1 MPLLYSVIATDNQCF
16 RIFYGSKS
24 IGFGQFSLRCFCQE
38 TITGGQPYI
47 EQLSCGYKYRIY
59 LFHVFFRF
67 NELNNAQNTIV
78 APRI

>member
-1 MPLLYSVIATDNQCF
+1 MS
-16 RIFYGSKS
+16 SKAA
-24 IGFGQFSLRCFCQE
+24 
-38 TITGGQPYI
+38 
-47 EQLSCGYKYRIY
+47 GYKYRIY